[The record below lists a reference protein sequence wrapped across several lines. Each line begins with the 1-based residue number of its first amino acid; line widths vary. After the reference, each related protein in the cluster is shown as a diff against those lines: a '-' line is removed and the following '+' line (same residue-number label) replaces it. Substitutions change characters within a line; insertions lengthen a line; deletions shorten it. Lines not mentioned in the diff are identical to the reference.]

1 MTRRDCNDLT
11 RTTLVNRDLL
21 RLFLCVTSYAS
32 GSPFQLFHT
41 SVTSWVRVEALSG
54 CGAVQ
59 ARLSAVR
66 LRRVARRSA
75 DQSACTADHLFREN
89 RADFGRLRRLSIVPP
104 PRWTV
109 LCCSPTEQH
118 SHTPVPRTVHVQ
130 ALPRNEQ
137 VGAAMRLLSGRS
149 EETHGTTLLTG
160 STDSASPVWLRRS
173 RSEVRRSVSPL
184 SRATYSEVW
193 YGGCGV
199 AIMVAG
205 PWGSRRALRPTP
217 VSPTGSP
224 HLDKKNLQPVHPGS
238 FASIPVRAGGSPSYP
253 ASWKIKRPW
262 LQMVELSGVNHVHK
276 DRRNCRGCRY
286 AAGRRRV
293 NCASRG
299 LSRLER
305 ALPCI
310 LRRAAV
316 AAAHPLRR
324 MRSGGFWVRHLV
336 GRRHFGRNP
345 RGRVGPAPSPFR
357 VGSKLALLFTP
368 SA

>member
-1 MTRRDCNDLT
+1 
-11 RTTLVNRDLL
+11 V
-21 RLFLCVTSYAS
+21 
-32 GSPFQLFHT
+32 H
-41 SVTSWVRVEALSG
+41 VEALSG

-75 DQSACTADHLFREN
+75 DLSACTADHLFREN

-137 VGAAMRLLSGRS
+137 VGAATRLLSGRS
-149 EETHGTTLLTG
+149 EKTHGTTLLTG

-205 PWGSRRALRPTP
+205 PWGSRRALRPPP
-217 VSPTGSP
+217 VSRTGSL
-224 HLDKKNLQPVHPGS
+224 HLEKKTFNPYIPAVLLPSLFEQGGAPVTRRAGKS
-238 FASIPVRAGGSPSYP
+238 RDRGCRWSSLAGLTMYIKIGVIAGVVVMLRVAGGST
-253 ASWKIKRPW
+253 A
-262 LQMVELSGVNHVHK
+262 
-276 DRRNCRGCRY
+276 
-286 AAGRRRV
+286 
-293 NCASRG
+293 
-299 LSRLER
+299 RL
-305 ALPCI
+305 
-310 LRRAAV
+310 
-316 AAAHPLRR
+316 
-324 MRSGGFWVRHLV
+324 GD
-336 GRRHFGRNP
+336 
-345 RGRVGPAPSPFR
+345 
-357 VGSKLALLFTP
+357 
-368 SA
+368 